1 MPDGCS
7 DKPIVI
13 PPLGELKQRI
23 ITAHDE
29 LKSLQKL
36 YRLAVAAHRAP
47 LTAGSRQ
54 LEMSGHTPVAS

>member
-23 ITAHDE
+23 LTAHDE

-47 LTAGSRQ
+47 LTPAGDRQ
-54 LEMSGHTPVAS
+54 QCHLVAQ